1 MKSKPEFLLL
11 LFFFL
16 FHKASP
22 VRDVVLSEVESW
34 IVERRAN
41 DVDLFTMHMK
51 TSRQCL
57 YQWCE
62 FKFSANYK
70 AVVGNYVA
78 CICTCSQPA
87 LPTFIPSM
95 QTCVNSTLA
104 ANFGECGGERYFNK
118 QTLLDV
124 PVNLFQASTKE
135 FSVSNAKSCILGQN
149 YVVYD
154 YNGFQSR
161 WLTINNNGTFVL
173 IMTNNANSFNITWKA
188 DTNKDLSGRI
198 IRLDVTCSKGQKS
211 STSCILLKATGS
223 VTYSATPTPSTNTVH
238 ASISNPPVGSHV
250 PSLPATSSLVT
261 KSSSLSLSLTV
272 SLSSLQRSSV
282 SSPSTTDRSSSSTP
296 PSSLFPHQPPSSASS
311 TLSPSPSLVLTSS
324 TGTLQVP
331 QSDSSSLPLTLS
343 QTARLP
349 TLTTGQILTTSS
361 AEHQSLLPVKTDD
374 ATNKIES
381 TGMPRHS
388 IISVI
393 VPIEPAVTTM
403 AVSSSY
409 AADSGPGGRGTRT
422 DGSDNGVVIGAAV
435 GSAVV
440 LGILVIIFIVFWKR
454 RKAWESAEKQTKPVK
469 NPLYGS
475 SSNNEIQLEVPKGS
489 KMMPSVAQ
497 DNQPTYQSLING
509 NGPSNGAAIYSS
521 AEDDYDNCTVY
532 QSLDK
537 QIPGSPVYGR
547 LNKGLPEPAHTTGLP
562 NLKPKGKTGAAGVP
576 TSKANGVT
584 GLPKPKPT
592 PTPTGQ
598 LSDRPRVAQE
608 NVYNVLDG
616 PGMGQGTTPEPLYNV
631 LEGTD
636 SGQDYETPKIDPL
649 YNVLEVP
656 NSKQDLPKNGPNTT
670 QEPLY
675 NVLEGLDANNAPVN
689 SQDPGNDPLYNV
701 LEGPKASH
709 DAYESGVS
717 TTQEPLYN
725 VLDSPDVEK
734 SPLVPASPSNEPL
747 YNVLDGPDSDG
758 SNQGA
763 PKEPV
768 SSQAHDNPAYE
779 QTLEFNAPYA
789 AVQRPGAQRESVYEP
804 LRKPAQDPYESI
816 G

>member
-1 MKSKPEFLLL
+1 M
-11 LFFFL
+11 
-16 FHKASP
+16 
-22 VRDVVLSEVESW
+22 
-34 IVERRAN
+34 
-41 DVDLFTMHMK
+41 
-51 TSRQCL
+51 
-57 YQWCE
+57 
-62 FKFSANYK
+62 
-70 AVVGNYVA
+70 
-78 CICTCSQPA
+78 
-87 LPTFIPSM
+87 
-95 QTCVNSTLA
+95 
-104 ANFGECGGERYFNK
+104 
-118 QTLLDV
+118 
-124 PVNLFQASTKE
+124 
-135 FSVSNAKSCILGQN
+135 
-149 YVVYD
+149 
-154 YNGFQSR
+154 
-161 WLTINNNGTFVL
+161 
-173 IMTNNANSFNITWKA
+173 
-188 DTNKDLSGRI
+188 
-198 IRLDVTCSKGQKS
+198 
-211 STSCILLKATGS
+211 
-223 VTYSATPTPSTNTVH
+223 
-238 ASISNPPVGSHV
+238 
-250 PSLPATSSLVT
+250 
-261 KSSSLSLSLTV
+261 
-272 SLSSLQRSSV
+272 
-282 SSPSTTDRSSSSTP
+282 
-296 PSSLFPHQPPSSASS
+296 
-311 TLSPSPSLVLTSS
+311 
-324 TGTLQVP
+324 
-331 QSDSSSLPLTLS
+331 
-343 QTARLP
+343 
-349 TLTTGQILTTSS
+349 
-361 AEHQSLLPVKTDD
+361 
-374 ATNKIES
+374 
-381 TGMPRHS
+381 
-388 IISVI
+388 
-393 VPIEPAVTTM
+393 
-403 AVSSSY
+403 
-409 AADSGPGGRGTRT
+409 
-422 DGSDNGVVIGAAV
+422 
-435 GSAVV
+435 
-440 LGILVIIFIVFWKR
+440 
-454 RKAWESAEKQTKPVK
+454 
-469 NPLYGS
+469 
-475 SSNNEIQLEVPKGS
+475 
-489 KMMPSVAQ
+489 
-497 DNQPTYQSLING
+497 
-509 NGPSNGAAIYSS
+509 
-521 AEDDYDNCTVY
+521 Y

-547 LNKGLPEPAHTTGLP
+547 LNKGLPEPAHTTGQP

-701 LEGPKASH
+701 LEGPEASH
-709 DAYESGVS
+709 DAYESGAS
-717 TTQEPLYN
+717 ATQEPLYN

-763 PKEPV
+763 PKEPI